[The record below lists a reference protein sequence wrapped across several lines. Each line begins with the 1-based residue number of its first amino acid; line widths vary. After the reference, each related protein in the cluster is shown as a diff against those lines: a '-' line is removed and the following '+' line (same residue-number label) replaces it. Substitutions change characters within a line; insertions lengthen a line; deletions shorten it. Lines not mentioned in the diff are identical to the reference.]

1 MLWISIGMAVLLTVP
16 LVIFLLMFALYV
28 YVRVVY
34 IPYIERIF
42 QEIPFF
48 NVPRGQPVP
57 GAEQVHFHTADG
69 LALAG
74 CYFRSR
80 VSRRGV
86 LLFGLE
92 FGSNR
97 WSCLAYCEHLLEA
110 GYDVFAYEPR
120 NQGDSDSEPK
130 LEPLQWVSDRDLRD
144 VQAALSYLKSRPDA
158 DPNGI
163 GLFGISKGAGAG
175 IIAAADDPYV
185 RCAVTDGM
193 YSSCITVVPYM
204 RHWIRIY
211 NKNYTVHELL
221 PTWYYAMFGRMAMRR
236 VGRQRGVE
244 FLHVEQ
250 ALHRFRRPLFMLHGQ
265 KDGYIQPEMAMRL
278 YEQARAPKEFWLI
291 PEANH
296 NKGLEVAGEEYCR
309 RVREFFDQHLAGTF
323 AQASQSAA

>member
-1 MLWISIGMAVLLTVP
+1 MAVLLTLP
-16 LVIFLLMFALYV
+16 LVIFLLMFALYL
-28 YVRVVY
+28 YVRVMFG
-34 IPYIERIF
+34 PFTERAF

-48 NVPRGQPVP
+48 NVPRGQTVP
-57 GAEQVHFHTADG
+57 GAEQVQFRTADG
-69 LALAG
+69 LTLTG

-80 VSRRGV
+80 PPRRGV

-97 WSCLAYCEHLLEA
+97 WSCLAYCEQLLEA
-110 GYDVFAYEPR
+110 GYDVFTYEPR
-120 NQGDSDSEPK
+120 NQGDSEAEPN
-130 LEPLQWVSDRDLRD
+130 LEPLQWVSDRDLLDAR
-144 VQAALSYLKSRPDA
+144 AALAYLKGRPDA

-175 IIAAADDPYV
+175 ILAAAGDPYV

-211 NKNYTVHELL
+211 NKNYTVQELL
-221 PTWYYAMFGRMAMRR
+221 PTWYYAMFGKMAIRR
-236 VGRQRGVE
+236 VGRRRGVE
-244 FLHVEQ
+244 FLHVEE
-250 ALHRFRRPLFMLHGQ
+250 ALRRFRRPLLMLHGQ
-265 KDGYIQPEMAMRL
+265 KDGYIQPEMAVRL
-278 YEQARAPKEFWLI
+278 YAYARQPKEFWLI

-323 AQASQSAA
+323 IPASQSAA

>member
-1 MLWISIGMAVLLTVP
+1 VLWISIGMAVMLTLP
-16 LVIFLLMFALYV
+16 LVIFLLMFGLYV
-28 YVRVVY
+28 YVRIMY
-34 IPYIERIF
+34 ISYAERIL

-57 GAEQVHFHTADG
+57 GAEQIQLPTADG

-74 CYFRSR
+74 CYFPARQP
-80 VSRRGV
+80 RRGV
-86 LLFGLE
+86 IMFGLE

-97 WSCLAYCEHLLEA
+97 WSCLAYCEHLIDA

-120 NQGDSDSEPK
+120 NQGDSDAELK
-130 LEPLQWVSDRDLRD
+130 LEPLPWVSDRDLCDAR
-144 VQAALSYLKSRPDA
+144 AALAYLKSRPDA

-175 IIAAADDPYV
+175 ILAAASDPQV

-193 YSSCITVVPYM
+193 YSSCITMVPYM

-211 NKNYTVHELL
+211 NKNYTVQELL
-221 PTWYYAMFGRMAMRR
+221 PTWYYALYAKMAMGR
-236 VGRQRGVE
+236 VGRQRGVQ

-250 ALHRFRRPLFMLHGQ
+250 SLHRFGRPLLMLHGQ
-265 KDGYIQPEMAMRL
+265 KDGYIQPEMAL
-278 YEQARAPKEFWLI
+278 KLFEYARPPKDFWLI

-296 NKGLEVAGEEYCR
+296 NKGLEVAGEEYRR
-309 RVREFFDQHLAGTF
+309 RVRDFFDRHLAGEF
-323 AQASQSAA
+323 VQASQSAA